1 MPTTSS
7 LLVSESMLQWI
18 NDQLREE
25 LERRELARVDSE
37 VPRAFWRLQAVRL
50 ATISLGG
57 LSWLAMNLALAI

>member
-1 MPTTSS
+1 MSTSS
-7 LLVSESMLQWI
+7 SCLISESMLLWI

-25 LERRELARVDSE
+25 LERREFARVDRE

-57 LSWLAMNLALAI
+57 LGWLAVNLALGS